1 MVPHAVALSDAHR
14 IIQLAP
20 QLGCLVCL
28 RGSEANSD
36 GLGQRIHGGGTV
48 VAELGPSGTNHG
60 RSRNAGVQGG
70 TYDIIHPAFDERQ
83 AGFQALAGVGVSGD
97 NLGGEIL
104 TLHPLHHLLHLRR
117 IVHGFRGDLPGG
129 FLNGGVIQRQAG
141 GELLDVQDEAL
152 HQPRDVLEQAQ
163 MRGLAGGQVDQRL
176 AGLAAQLLGHGI
188 QVFGC
193 DRGGI
198 ALGQR
203 HAPLGGQHDVG
214 GHRAQGV
221 AQLGAEVHG
230 VDLLHHSRQRAELAA
245 HFFRHA
251 TQGSVAEL
259 VGQGS
264 DHALP
269 RFEGFVQPLRRAKGH
284 GAGGTG
290 GQVGGLVQPQ
300 LGQTNG
306 IGHRLRVV
314 MTGAGVLVGGG
325 DPLARG
331 ALGQSVI
338 DRPPAFG
345 TVHVCTESGEHG
357 TKLVQDVAQVAG
369 SHVARAAVHSACA
382 AAHGAAEE
390 EAERVVFVPVVPVF
404 VAVVIAVPI
413 AVFVAVVIGI
423 VRAVEAKTEFTHV
436 PHRTDCCRVKTT
448 SKGREGA

>member
-28 RGSEANSD
+28 RSSEADSD
-36 GLGQRIHGGGTV
+36 GLSQSIHGGGAV
-48 VAELGPSGTNHG
+48 VAELGPGGADHG
-60 RSRNAGVQGG
+60 RAGDAGVQGG
-70 TYDIIHPAFDERQ
+70 TYDIIHPALNERQ
-83 AGFQALAGVGVSGD
+83 AGFQALAGVGVGGD
-97 NLGGEIL
+97 DLGGEVL
-104 TLHPLHHLLHLRR
+104 ALHPLHHLLHLCR
-117 IVHGFRGDLPGG
+117 IVHGFRGDFPSG
-129 FLNGGVIQRQAG
+129 FLDGGVVQRQAG
-141 GELLDVQDEAL
+141 GKLLDVQDEAL
-152 HQPRDVLEQAQ
+152 HQPWDVLKQAQ
-163 MRGLAGGQVDQRL
+163 VRGLAGGQVDQRL

-193 DRGGI
+193 DGGGI

-203 HAPLGGQHDVG
+203 HAPLGGQHDIG

-230 VDLLHHSRQRAELAA
+230 VDLLHHSRQWANLAA
-245 HFFRHA
+245 HFLRHA
-251 TQGSVAEL
+251 TQGGVAEL

-264 DHALP
+264 DDALP
-269 RFEGFVQPLRRAKGH
+269 RFEGFVEPLRRAKGH
-284 GAGGTG
+284 GAGGAG

-300 LGQTNG
+300 FGQANG
-306 IGHRLRVV
+306 IGDCLRVV
-314 MTGAGVLVGGG
+314 MTGAGVLIGGG

-331 ALGQSVI
+331 ALGQSVV
-338 DRPPAFG
+338 DRPLALG

-357 TKLVQDVAQVAG
+357 TELVQDVAQVAG
-369 SHVARAAVHSACA
+369 PHVARAAVHSACA
-382 AAHGAAEE
+382 AAHRAAEE
-390 EAERVVFVPVVPVF
+390 EAERVVLVPVVSVF
-404 VAVVIAVPI
+404 VAVVI

-448 SKGREGA
+448 SKGREGG